1 MTASRTLVGTAARA
15 SLATAFIACGATAD
29 FTGMS
34 TEASLVDQ
42 TGWTTPDART
52 LYVISVFA
60 DFDNADDH
68 LTAVFGDGDHVLS
81 VETSDDAG
89 FWQFAPPGGDPEDY
103 NTSLEI
109 PPGLSALYASVT
121 SDSFVTIGL
130 TNSTDNLLQNI
141 GVNFVSFN
149 DGSGTSAISVDN
161 GSWFITP
168 VDPQGTAGNYTGNR
182 VLIGQFTVAEGES
195 VSGSVSLQWVDSAGD
210 PNYSYEEVFVG
221 TASQGLSN
229 NDFNG
234 DGLMDVL
241 WRSANGAGSVIYGWV
256 TDASNPA
263 DLTYSGDYIFS
274 GTTQLNG
281 WELVGFA
288 DFTGDGLSDILW
300 RYPGFGMYVWKTSYN
315 EGTGDITYVGEY
327 LYQGTGVAA
336 YRVEAVGD
344 ISGDGIADIVWRSS
358 NGTGSVI
365 VGWVTDASN
374 PADLTYAGDY
384 IFSGTTQLNG
394 WQVSGLGDFD
404 GDGLSDILWRYPGF
418 GMYVWKM
425 AYNAADP
432 SDELTYTGEY
442 LYQGTGVAAYRVE
455 AVGDISGDGI
465 ADVVWRSAN
474 GAGSVIYG
482 WVTDASN
489 PADLTYAGDYIFSGT
504 TQLNGWEIK
513 SVGDMDGDGIGDLL
527 WRYTGFG
534 MYVWKMAYNAADPSD
549 ELTYTGE
556 YLYSGTGVGSYR
568 CENQN

>member
-42 TGWTTPDART
+42 TGWTTPYART

-68 LTAVFGDGDHVLS
+68 LTAVFGDTNHVLS

-130 TNSTDNLLQNI
+130 TNSTDNLLQHI
-141 GVNFVSFN
+141 GVNFESFN

-168 VDPQGTAGNYTGNR
+168 DDPQGTAGNYTGNR

-281 WELVGFA
+281 
-288 DFTGDGLSDILW
+288 
-300 RYPGFGMYVWKTSYN
+300 
-315 EGTGDITYVGEY
+315 
-327 LYQGTGVAA
+327 
-336 YRVEAVGD
+336 
-344 ISGDGIADIVWRSS
+344 
-358 NGTGSVI
+358 
-365 VGWVTDASN
+365 
-374 PADLTYAGDY
+374 
-384 IFSGTTQLNG
+384 
-394 WQVSGLGDFD
+394 
-404 GDGLSDILWRYPGF
+404 
-418 GMYVWKM
+418 
-425 AYNAADP
+425 
-432 SDELTYTGEY
+432 
-442 LYQGTGVAAYRVE
+442 
-455 AVGDISGDGI
+455 
-465 ADVVWRSAN
+465 
-474 GAGSVIYG
+474 
-482 WVTDASN
+482 
-489 PADLTYAGDYIFSGT
+489 
-504 TQLNGWEIK
+504 
-513 SVGDMDGDGIGDLL
+513 
-527 WRYTGFG
+527 
-534 MYVWKMAYNAADPSD
+534 
-549 ELTYTGE
+549 
-556 YLYSGTGVGSYR
+556 
-568 CENQN
+568 